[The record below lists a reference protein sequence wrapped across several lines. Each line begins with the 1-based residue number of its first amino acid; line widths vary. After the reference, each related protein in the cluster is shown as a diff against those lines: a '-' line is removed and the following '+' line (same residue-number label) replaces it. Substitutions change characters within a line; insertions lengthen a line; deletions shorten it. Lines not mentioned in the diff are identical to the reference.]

1 MEQKQIST
9 VKTHVVWLD
18 VVRLIAMFTVVCCHC
33 TDPLT
38 VFSSR
43 YRGLLC
49 GKCAFHEKM
58 TTIPVSSAAVY
69 TMQYIIS
76 TPVEKLYTFTVSDE
90 VLENLKNI
98 IERYRNQYIDRR
110 FKSLEILTM
119 MEDM

>member
-1 MEQKQIST
+1 
-9 VKTHVVWLD
+9 
-18 VVRLIAMFTVVCCHC
+18 
-33 TDPLT
+33 
-38 VFSSR
+38 
-43 YRGLLC
+43 
-49 GKCAFHEKM
+49 M
-58 TTIPVSSAAVY
+58 TTIPVSPAAVY

>member
-1 MEQKQIST
+1 
-9 VKTHVVWLD
+9 
-18 VVRLIAMFTVVCCHC
+18 
-33 TDPLT
+33 
-38 VFSSR
+38 
-43 YRGLLC
+43 
-49 GKCAFHEKM
+49 M
-58 TTIPVSSAAVY
+58 TTIPVSPAVVY

-110 FKSLEILTM
+110 FKSLEILTL

>member
-1 MEQKQIST
+1 MFAIHCLGKNLGNGSLTGSSCTAKQIGMP
-9 VKTHVVWLD
+9 D
-18 VVRLIAMFTVVCCHC
+18 
-33 TDPLT
+33 
-38 VFSSR
+38 
-43 YRGLLC
+43 
-49 GKCAFHEKM
+49 
-58 TTIPVSSAAVY
+58 TIPVSPAAVY

>member
-1 MEQKQIST
+1 MMYCI
-9 VKTHVVWLD
+9 
-18 VVRLIAMFTVVCCHC
+18 
-33 TDPLT
+33 
-38 VFSSR
+38 
-43 YRGLLC
+43 
-49 GKCAFHEKM
+49 
-58 TTIPVSSAAVY
+58 VY

-110 FKSLEILTM
+110 FKSLEILTL